1 MTQSR
6 RTFIKAAAASGLAA
20 SAMPLTTAANLTHP
34 LNPIPS
40 PMTPQAPSTSIIGQ
54 YGPWAASLPA
64 NPPSLSFRLDQWKD
78 VEAWRKEALRKTTEY
93 LGIPNTGDTPT
104 VTVERQYTYDGLT
117 VEELS
122 WQLPYG
128 RPTKATLL
136 KPEGAEGPL
145 PAVLGL
151 HDHSGDK
158 YFGIEKITR
167 TGKQHPMMVELQEKI
182 YSGRAWANE
191 LAKQGYVV
199 LVPDAFAFGSRRVM
213 YDDMSEINRQGLGM
227 EGKTEPDP
235 TDRKAI
241 TEYNRWAG
249 SHEHVLSKSLFC
261 GGTTWPGVFLA
272 EDQRALDVL
281 CARDEVDTERVGCC
295 GLSGGGLR
303 SAYLG
308 GVDPRIA
315 CAVCVGFMTTW
326 NDFLLNKA
334 YTHTWMT
341 YIPRLPE
348 FLDFPEILGMRAP
361 RPTLVLSNSD
371 DQLFTLP
378 EMQKSDTILKDIF
391 AKANAADRYRTSFYP
406 GPHKFDA
413 DMQGEAFEWFKHWL
427 A

>member
-1 MTQSR
+1 MKT
-6 RTFIKAAAASGLAA
+6 TAKATAASGLVA
-20 SAMPLTTAANLTHP
+20 STWPLGTANNQAPH
-34 LNPIPS
+34 LNPKQTF
-40 PMTPQAPSTSIIGQ
+40 MTPPAPATSIIGQ

-64 NPPSLSFRLDQWKD
+64 DPPALSFRLDRWQD
-78 VEAWRKEALRKTTEY
+78 VDAWRKEALSKTLEY
-93 LGIPNTGDTPT
+93 LGVPDTGGVPA
-104 VTVERQYTYDGLT
+104 VTVERKYTYDGLE

-128 RPTKATLL
+128 RPTKAVLL

-158 YFGIEKITR
+158 YFGLEKITH
-167 TGKQHPMMVELQEKI
+167 TGEQHPMMVALQKKI

-199 LVPDAFAFGSRRVM
+199 LVPDAFAFGSRRVK
-213 YDDMSEINRQGLGM
+213 YEDVEGLTWGDITTK
-227 EGKTEPDP
+227 GKTESNP
-235 TDRKAI
+235 TDEVAI
-241 TEYNRWAG
+241 TDYNQWAG
-249 SHEHVLSKSLFC
+249 LHEHILSKSLFC

-303 SAYLG
+303 TAYLG
-308 GVDPRIA
+308 GIDPRIA

-348 FLDFPEILGMRAP
+348 FLDFPEVLGMRAP

-378 EMQKSDTILKDIF
+378 EMQRSDAILKEVF
-391 AKANAADRYRTSFYP
+391 TKADATDRYRTSFYP
-406 GPHKFDA
+406 GLHKFEA
-413 DMQGEAFEWFKHWL
+413 DMQGEAFTWFKRWL
-427 A
+427 S